1 MVSRVNARKVTWAQ
15 VYKAATGLEISQT
28 LFHELTVR
36 PSDKREFEEAVRSI
50 GEFCSC
56 YARFKYLYDQ
66 IMYWKYNNIPK
77 EPSFITQK
85 FHKLLRLKIKIK
97 DKLFDAYDDNYI
109 PMLEFHKNNILS
121 NTGIGLLHSN
131 FVKHLNDLVF
141 NANLACSHIMHLYG
155 RERYDAHCLLEDKRK
170 KLGNHVS
177 KLESS
182 LAI

>member
-1 MVSRVNARKVTWAQ
+1 MQTSNKKVTWAQ
-15 VYKAATGLEISQT
+15 VYKAATGLEINLP

-50 GEFCSC
+50 GLFCAAYSK
-56 YARFKYLYDQ
+56 FKYFYDQ
-66 IMYWKYNNIPK
+66 LFYWKYNNIAK
-77 EPSFITQK
+77 EPSLVTRK
-85 FHKLLRLKIKIK
+85 FHKIIRLKIKIK
-97 DKLFDAYDDNYI
+97 DKLFDAYDANYI

-141 NANLACSHIMHLYG
+141 NANLATSHIIHLYG
-155 RERYDAHCLLEDKRK
+155 RERYDAHSILEQKRK
-170 KLGNHVS
+170 QLDTRNFKS